1 MRLFKA
7 VEQVQRLSYR
17 LFDAGQTFAASPEEA
32 ARLMLQALAQ
42 LDTACLA
49 LEQDGRR

>member
-17 LFDAGQTFAASPEEA
+17 LFDSRQTSAASPEEA
-32 ARLMLQALAQ
+32 ARLMLQAIEQ
-42 LDTACLA
+42 LDAASLA
-49 LEQDGRR
+49 LEQDGHR

>member
-17 LFDAGQTFAASPEEA
+17 LFDSRQTFAASPEEV
-32 ARLMLQALAQ
+32 ARLMLQALEQ
-42 LDTACLA
+42 LDAARLA
-49 LEQDGRR
+49 LEQDGHR